1 MDPSLIRDSRFPA
14 PDRDNWRKI
23 AEKALKG
30 ASLEECLV
38 STSDDSIRIDPVF
51 DRYTESRG
59 LRRNAN
65 GNQWITVQ
73 RIDDPDPARAN
84 RQALEDVENGATG
97 LAVVFAGAP
106 NAFGYGLPSDKKSM
120 ARALD
125 GISFDRTHVRVD
137 VHPNYRGSADWI
149 VEYLGSRR
157 VNPKKLSICFGIDP
171 AARFAGT
178 GQLRVSIEALLASMP
193 QSMAGFFALGV
204 PGVLM
209 EADGRVYH
217 NAGATEGQEL
227 GAMIATAVSHMRMF
241 ENARQPL
248 VYSAPHIG
256 FALSVDQDEFMS
268 IAKIRALRLLWRRV
282 QQECS
287 IDPSPAMVHAE
298 TSFSMISKKDPET
311 NILRSTIAA
320 FSAAAGGADS
330 ISVLPHTIGHGLPD
344 AFARRIARN
353 TQLILADEAG
363 IANVV
368 DPAAGAGGIEYLTS
382 ALCEKGWEHF
392 RQIENE
398 GGILASLREGKL
410 QSRIAAML
418 KARRDAVASGKH
430 PILGTTL
437 YPADAE
443 RPVSTLDAAPQVYV
457 EDAQASCEPLPPV
470 RSDTL
475 LEAGT

>member
-1 MDPSLIRDSRFPA
+1 MDPSLIRESQFGTPN
-14 PDRDNWRKI
+14 RDDWRNL

-30 ASLEECLV
+30 ASVEEALV
-38 STSDDSIRIDPVF
+38 SESDDGIRIDPLY
-51 DRYTESRG
+51 DRSGESRG
-59 LRRNAN
+59 LRRRAT
-65 GNQWITVQ
+65 GNRWKIVQ

-84 RQALEDVENGATG
+84 RQALEDIENGATG
-97 LAVVFAGAP
+97 LAVIFAGAP
-106 NAFGYGLPSDKKSM
+106 NAFGFGLPSDKEAM

-125 GISFDRTHVRVD
+125 GVSFDRTHIRVD
-137 VHPNYRGSADWI
+137 VHPNYRGSADWL

-157 VNPKKLSICFGIDP
+157 VSPQKLSVSFGIDP

-178 GQLRVSIEALLASMP
+178 GQLRISIEALQASMP
-193 QSMAGFFALGV
+193 QSLAGFFALGV
-204 PGVLM
+204 PGVLL

-227 GAMIATAVSHMRMF
+227 GAMIATAASHMRMF
-241 ENARQPL
+241 EEARQPL

-282 QQECS
+282 QQECG
-287 IDPSPAMVHAE
+287 IEPSPAMVHAE
-298 TSFSMISKKDPET
+298 TSFSMISHKDPET

-320 FSAAAGGADS
+320 FSAAAGGADT

-353 TQLILADEAG
+353 TQLVLADEAG

-368 DPAAGAGGIEYLTS
+368 DPAAGSGGIEHLTS
-382 ALCEKGWEHF
+382 ALCEKGWDHF
-392 RQIENE
+392 REIEKE
-398 GGILASLREGKL
+398 GGILASLRDGKL
-410 QSRIAAML
+410 QSRIAQML
-418 KARRDAVASGKH
+418 DNRRKAIESGKH

-437 YPADAE
+437 YPVDAE
-443 RPVSTLDAAPQVYV
+443 RPVSTLKAARQDYI
-457 EDAQASCEPLPPV
+457 EDVQTRCEALVPV

-475 LEAGT
+475 VEARE